1 MIVCTNL
8 EHELRMSLDPEFA
21 FSETQRAPAKPWQRG
36 YLWQRKN
43 AIVLKGR
50 QIGAS
55 TSGSVLGIR
64 YAKRVPNSLV
74 AIVSPG
80 QKLSGEVKNRARI
93 GLENIDELLATEN
106 ATTLGLRNGSR
117 IMSLPGTPKSVRGWT
132 ADLLIID
139 EAAFLD
145 PDTFLAARA
154 TVATGGR
161 IIIQST
167 PAGPYGPFYDMYMD
181 AIPWDEPAAQ
191 EPDVKWVRYHI
202 SSEQAGTHA
211 PGFLEG
217 EKASMTEE
225 DYNQEYEG
233 LFGTP
238 GTGLVDP
245 SKIDGVLED
254 DNPWQELKEMLS

>member
-1 MIVCTNL
+1 ML
-8 EHELRMSLDPEFA
+8 MMLDPVEA
-21 FSETQRAPAKPWQRG
+21 FRHTQKAEPKPWQPS

-43 AIVLKGR
+43 VIMLKGR

-55 TSGSVLGIR
+55 TCGSVLGVR
-64 YAKRVPNSLV
+64 FCKLVPDSLV
-74 AIVSPG
+74 AVVSPG
-80 QKLSGEVKNRARI
+80 QKLSGEVKNRAKVGLKNI
-93 GLENIDELLATEN
+93 GELLATEN

-117 IMSLPGTPKSVRGWT
+117 FMSLPGTPKSVRGWT

-167 PAGPYGPFYDMYMD
+167 PAGPFGPFYDMYED
-181 AIPWDEPAAQ
+181 AVDWDSPEALLDATR
-191 EPDVKWVRYHI
+191 WVRYHV

-211 PGFLEG
+211 PGFLEE
-217 EKASMTEE
+217 EKRTMTDEE
-225 DYNQEYEG
+225 YSQEYLG
-233 LFGTP
+233 LFGRP

-245 SKIDGVLED
+245 SKLDGELEK
-254 DNPWQELKEMLS
+254 DNPWQALKEILS